1 MAWFAFLA
9 SAASIGVAGVFLTR
23 YGDAIADK
31 TGLGGS
37 WVGLVLVAT
46 VTSLPELVA
55 AVSAVRLAGTPEI
68 AVGNLLG
75 ACVLNLFMLAVVDV
89 LKDGEPLYS
98 SAATDH
104 VLSAGLSIIL
114 LGTAGM
120 GLALAQVDAPSA
132 TAVVSLISPLLGV
145 LYFVSIRVSYRYQKS
160 HVTAF
165 TDQQPDAYP
174 HLSLR
179 QVGLRYGAAACVV
192 VVSGIW
198 LPYATAGL
206 ARSLGWH
213 EGFAGT
219 LLAAFAT
226 TLPEMVVTLSAL
238 RLGAIDLAVG
248 NLFGSTLFNLA
259 ILGVADLL
267 YAPGPLWTAVTPIH
281 LISVLSALT
290 MCGTALV
297 ALYYRS
303 PGRWWNRG
311 DWPSLL
317 LIILFIANTLLVHR
331 MTQHG

>member
-1 MAWFAFLA
+1 MTWLAFLT
-9 SAASIGVAGVFLTR
+9 SAALIGASGIFLTR

-55 AVSAVRLAGTPEI
+55 GASAVILADAPEI
-68 AVGNLLG
+68 AVGNVLG
-75 ACVLNLFMLAVVDV
+75 ACVLNLLMLAVVDF
-89 LKDGEPLYS
+89 LKGGKPLYS
-98 SAATDH
+98 SAAPDH

-114 LGTAGM
+114 LGTAAM
-120 GLALAQVDAPSA
+120 GLVLAHIDALSA
-132 TAVVSLISPLLGV
+132 TGALGVISPLLGV
-145 LYFVSIRVSYRYQKS
+145 LYLVSVSVSHRYQKS

-165 TDQQPDAYP
+165 TDEQPDAFP
-174 HLSLR
+174 HLSLF
-179 QVGLRYGAAACVV
+179 QVARRYAAASGVIV
-192 VVSGIW
+192 LAGIW
-198 LPYATAGL
+198 LPYSTLGL
-206 ARSLGWH
+206 AHTLGWH

-219 LLAAFAT
+219 LLTAFAT

-248 NLFGSTLFNLA
+248 NLFGSNLFNLA
-259 ILGVADLL
+259 ILAVNDGL
-267 YAPGPLWTAVTPIH
+267 YTQGPLWVAVSPAH

-290 MCGTALV
+290 MTGTALV

-303 PGRWWNRG
+303 PGRWRNRG

-317 LIILFIANTLLVHR
+317 LVLLFIANTLLVHR
-331 MTQHG
+331 MTQ